1 MFHDLRDYNFIIG
14 FQATTF
20 LNMKCISSLKKL
32 LVIVACSKN
41 ERRKKEVVSSVEWCL
56 WQTEIFCQ

>member
-1 MFHDLRDYNFIIG
+1 MFHDLRVYNLIG

-20 LNMKCISSLKKL
+20 LSMICISSLKKL

-41 ERRKKEVVSSVEWCL
+41 ERRKKEVGGGKHKYFVNSGL
-56 WQTEIFCQ
+56 